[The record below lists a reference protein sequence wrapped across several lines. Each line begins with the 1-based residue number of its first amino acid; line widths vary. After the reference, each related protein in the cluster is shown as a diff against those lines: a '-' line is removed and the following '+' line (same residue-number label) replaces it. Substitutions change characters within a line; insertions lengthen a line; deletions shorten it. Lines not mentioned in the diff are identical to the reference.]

1 MKNSEEW
8 FKKMVNEFTSSL
20 EILMMRQSQIGGCI
34 SNRELE
40 FELIQSDSQLTVES
54 FTHKV

>member
-1 MKNSEEW
+1 MKNNEEW
-8 FKKMVNEFTSSL
+8 IKKWSNEFISF
-20 EILMMRQSQIGGCI
+20 EISIMRQSQIGDCI

-40 FELIQSDSQLTVES
+40 FELIQSDSQLKVES